1 MTILKNILTTLIGI
15 ALIVVL
21 PFVIFTYVTSKSPII
36 FDFRSYIV
44 LTGSM
49 EPELPVGS
57 MVYTQPKPSYG
68 VGDVITFTDKEDRTV
83 THRITAVK
91 GDAYETRG
99 DANTKEDADL
109 VPKDKVVGSVFMHVP
124 YIGKYIDFLK
134 APQNFVLFIVLPALL
149 FVGIEFWNIR
159 NEIVKETEKRV
170 LKKLEQQQA

>member
-1 MTILKNILTTLIGI
+1 MTIVKNIVTTLIGL
-15 ALIVVL
+15 ALLIVL
-21 PFVIFTYVTSKSPII
+21 PFVIFTYVTSKSPVL

-57 MVYTQPKPSYG
+57 MVYTQPKPSYA

-91 GDAYETRG
+91 GDSYETRG
-99 DANTKEDADL
+99 DANTKEDSDL
-109 VPKDKVVGSVFMHVP
+109 VPKEKVVGSVFLHVP

-134 APQNFVLFIVLPALL
+134 TPQNFILFIVLPALV
-149 FVGIEFWNIR
+149 FIGIEFWNIR